1 MFFLAHLVPPAL
13 QALYQ
18 FYQRRLAEVAS
29 WVRFAGEAS
38 GCLGDLL
45 GMKYYPVIWGG
56 YFKKHII
63 RIPIKQPGFNWK
75 AFAGCFSWLI
85 CCCFSILGFLIR
97 RKVSPE
103 RMMFLCFFVSPAW
116 RGIMHSKLGSEL
128 RIPINGWFVILL
140 IGSEIRLTSWGWL
153 FISAF
158 TRFLYIPLWLA
169 GFLPLTVSLI
179 EAHMGNDNHLQ
190 VLVHFYS
197 LHS

>member
-1 MFFLAHLVPPAL
+1 M
-13 QALYQ
+13 
-18 FYQRRLAEVAS
+18 
-29 WVRFAGEAS
+29 RFAGEAS

-103 RMMFLCFFVSPAW
+103 RMMFFVFLYRQHGGNYAFKI
-116 RGIMHSKLGSEL
+116 RERATH
-128 RIPINGWFVILL
+128 PING
-140 IGSEIRLTSWGWL
+140 
-153 FISAF
+153 
-158 TRFLYIPLWLA
+158 
-169 GFLPLTVSLI
+169 
-179 EAHMGNDNHLQ
+179 
-190 VLVHFYS
+190 
-197 LHS
+197 